1 MRFVILSLILLLS
14 GCTAM
19 LLGGGNGGTPAGQD
33 ERNSAE
39 IAADSRTTAAVRDR
53 LTADPVLGRYRLG
66 IGTRDGRVTLQ
77 GAVDTYAARS
87 RAGALA
93 RQVEG
98 VVSVN
103 NRIRVLTDD

>member
-1 MRFVILSLILLLS
+1 MRFVILPAILLLS

-19 LLGGGNGGTPAGQD
+19 LLGGGSGGGQAGPG
-33 ERNSAE
+33 ERSSTQ
-39 IAADSRTTAAVRDR
+39 IAADASISAAIRDR
-53 LTADPVLGRYRLG
+53 FAADSVLGHYRLG
-66 IGTRDGRVTLQ
+66 IETRAGRVTLQ

-87 RAGALA
+87 RAGALV

-103 NRIRVLTDD
+103 NRIRVSSGN

>member
-1 MRFVILSLILLLS
+1 MRFVILSLVLLLS

-19 LLGGGNGGTPAGQD
+19 LLGGNGGPRSGHD

-39 IAADSRTTAAVRDR
+39 IAADSRTTAAVRER
-53 LTADPVLGRYRLG
+53 LAADSVLGRYRLG
-66 IGTRDGRVTLQ
+66 VEAREGRVTLQ

-87 RAGALA
+87 RAAALA
-93 RQVEG
+93 RQVDG

-103 NRIRVLTDD
+103 NRIRVLTGN